1 MSVAGC
7 YVYIQQGGDTMKVK
21 VIKRFYDKTADLVLR
36 KANEEIDVTPE
47 RAKEL
52 IAKGFVKKI
61 DETKSKTTKETK

>member
-1 MSVAGC
+1 
-7 YVYIQQGGDTMKVK
+7 MKVK

-36 KANEEIDVTPE
+36 EANIELEVTPE

-61 DETKSKTTKETK
+61 DKTKTKTTEETN

>member
-1 MSVAGC
+1 
-7 YVYIQQGGDTMKVK
+7 MKVK
-21 VIKRFYDKTADLVLR
+21 VIKRFYDKTADLALR
-36 KANEEIDVTPE
+36 KANEEIEVTPE